1 MIIIIFNGYIFANF
15 GEEITTKFKI
25 MFEWFYTLFSPTDEP
40 ELTQSLIV
48 LFMAISI
55 GFFVGKLKIGSISLG
70 VSAVMFVGLYL
81 GHLGYSMNADLIQF
95 IREFGL
101 ILFVYGIGIQVGP
114 TFFSSFKKEGLI
126 FNALGVGTVLL
137 GGIITYLIH
146 LFANVK
152 IENAVGLMSGSV
164 TNTPGLGAAKS
175 TLIEIQKQLNLPAD
189 HFSDPAIAYAI
200 TYPIGVFGI
209 ILIIILAKN
218 FLKIDLS
225 NEVALLNK
233 KNKSSENKIVRQK
246 CRVTKTEVIGKT
258 FKQVF
263 KEFNIENVIISRQKQ
278 SGTKVVYSPSLESI
292 IKNKDV
298 LMVVAK
304 QKDIEKFIGIVGKV
318 STDLFIESED
328 DITTKIISVTK
339 KTATHKTLAQL
350 DLYTQYDV
358 KVTRVIRSGLEI
370 LAQPSLELFYGDTLM
385 VVGNKEAILEV
396 EKIIGNSKKI
406 LLEPDFLS
414 LFGGL
419 IFGVIIGSIPIMI
432 PSLPV
437 PLKLGLAAGPLLAAL
452 FISRYGGV
460 GAIHSYINN
469 GAIHFMKDFGIC
481 LFFAAV
487 GIKAGHGFYDN
498 FIENNGW
505 MWIYYGCYITFVPL
519 TVLVLIS
526 RFVFKLNFYQM
537 VGIMSGSYTDPA
549 ALAFS
554 TKYLDSDIPN
564 QSYAT
569 VYPLVTISRILVAQL
584 LILLLV

>member
-1 MIIIIFNGYIFANF
+1 MF
-15 GEEITTKFKI
+15 G
-25 MFEWFYTLFSPTDEP
+25 WFHELFTPTDTP

-48 LFMAISI
+48 LFLTISL
-55 GFFVGKLKIGSISLG
+55 GFFAGKLKIGSVSLG
-70 VSAVMFVGLYL
+70 VSAVMFVGLFL
-81 GHLGYSMNADLIQF
+81 GHLGFSMEPELIQF
-95 IREFGL
+95 VREFGL

-126 FNALGVGTVLL
+126 FNVLGVGTVFL
-137 GGIITYLIH
+137 GGIITWCIY
-146 LFANVK
+146 LFANMK

-175 TLIEIQKQLNLPAD
+175 TLIEIQKQLNLPVD

-200 TYPIGVFGI
+200 TYPVGVFGI
-209 ILIIILAKN
+209 IMIIILAKN
-218 FLKIDLS
+218 VFKIDLQ
-225 NEVALLNK
+225 NEAILLNN
-233 KNKSSENKIVRQK
+233 KNKESENKIVRQK
-246 CRVTKTEVIGKT
+246 CRVTKPEVVGKT
-258 FKQVF
+258 IRQVF
-263 KEFNIENVIISRQKQ
+263 KEYGIEKVIISRQKQ
-278 SGTKVVYSPSLESI
+278 SGTKVVFSPSLESVLHE
-292 IKNKDV
+292 KDV

-304 QKDIEKFIGIVGKV
+304 EKNINKFIAIVGKA
-318 STDLFIESED
+318 STDLFIESEND
-328 DITTKIISVTK
+328 VTTKIISVTK

-350 DLYTQYDV
+350 DLNNQYGL

-370 LAQPSLELFYGDTLM
+370 LAQPTLELFYGDTL
-385 VVGNKEAILEV
+385 VIVGEKEAIEEA

-419 IFGVIIGSIPIMI
+419 IFGLIIGSIPIMI

-460 GAIHSYINN
+460 SVIHSYINN

-498 FIENNGW
+498 FVANNGW
-505 MWIYYGCYITFVPL
+505 MWIYYGCYITFIPL
-519 TVLVLIS
+519 IILVLIS
-526 RFVFKLNFYQM
+526 RFILKLNFYQI
-537 VGIMSGSYTDPA
+537 VGIMSGAYTDPA

-584 LILLLV
+584 LILLLAS

>member
-505 MWIYYGCYITFVPL
+505 IWIYYGCYITFVPL

>member
-1 MIIIIFNGYIFANF
+1 MFDWFN
-15 GEEITTKFKI
+15 E
-25 MFEWFYTLFSPTDEP
+25 LFSPNDTPDI
-40 ELTQSLIV
+40 TQSLIV
-48 LFMAISI
+48 LFLAISV
-55 GFFVGKLKIGSISLG
+55 GFFVGKIKIGSVSLG
-70 VSAVMFVGLYL
+70 VSAVMFVGLFL
-81 GHLGYSMNADLIQF
+81 GHLGFSMNAELIQF
-95 IREFGL
+95 VREFGL

-126 FNALGVGTVLL
+126 FNALGVGTVFL

-146 LFANVK
+146 LLVNVK

-164 TNTPGLGAAKS
+164 TNTPGLGAAKT
-175 TLIEIQKQLNLPAD
+175 TLIEIQKQLNLPLD

-200 TYPIGVFGI
+200 TYPVGVFGI

-218 FLKIDLS
+218 FLRIDLS
-225 NEVALLNK
+225 KEAVLLNE
-233 KNKSSENKIVRQK
+233 KNKDSENKIIRQK
-246 CRVTKTEVIGKT
+246 CRVTKPEVIGKT
-258 FKQVF
+258 IKQVF
-263 KEFNIENVIISRQKQ
+263 KEFHIENVIISRQKQ
-278 SGTKVVYSPSLESI
+278 SGTRVVYSPSLDSI
-292 IKNKDV
+292 IKEKDV

-304 QKDIEKFIGIVGKV
+304 QKDIDQFINIVGKV
-318 STDLFIESED
+318 STDLFIESEED
-328 DITTKIISVTK
+328 VTTKILSVTK
-339 KTATHKTLAQL
+339 KTAIHKTLGQL
-350 DLYTQYDV
+350 DLYNQYDV

-385 VVGNKEAILEV
+385 VVGDKHAIQEA
-396 EKIIGNSKKI
+396 EKTIGNSKKI

-460 GAIHSYINN
+460 GVIHSYINN

-498 FIENNGW
+498 FVANNGW
-505 MWIYYGCYITFVPL
+505 MWIYYGCYITFIPL
-519 TVLVLIS
+519 TILVLVS

-584 LILLLV
+584 LILLFAS

>member
-1 MIIIIFNGYIFANF
+1 MFDWFN
-15 GEEITTKFKI
+15 E
-25 MFEWFYTLFSPTDEP
+25 LFSPNDTPDI
-40 ELTQSLIV
+40 TQSLIV
-48 LFMAISI
+48 LFLAISV
-55 GFFVGKLKIGSISLG
+55 GFFVGKIKIGSVSLG
-70 VSAVMFVGLYL
+70 VSAVMFVGLFL
-81 GHLGYSMNADLIQF
+81 GHLGFSMNAELIQF
-95 IREFGL
+95 VREFGL

-126 FNALGVGTVLL
+126 FNALGVGTVFL

-146 LFANVK
+146 LLVNVK

-164 TNTPGLGAAKS
+164 TNTPGLGAAKT
-175 TLIEIQKQLNLPAD
+175 TLIEIQKQLNLPLD

-200 TYPIGVFGI
+200 TYPVGVFGI

-218 FLKIDLS
+218 FLRIDLS
-225 NEVALLNK
+225 KEAVLLNE
-233 KNKSSENKIVRQK
+233 KNKDSENKIVRQK
-246 CRVTKTEVIGKT
+246 CRVTKPEVVGKT
-258 FKQVF
+258 IKQVF
-263 KEFNIENVIISRQKQ
+263 KEFHIENVIISRQKQ
-278 SGTKVVYSPSLESI
+278 SGTRVVYSPSLDSI
-292 IKNKDV
+292 IKEKDV

-304 QKDIEKFIGIVGKV
+304 QKDIDQFINIVGKV
-318 STDLFIESED
+318 STDLFIESEED
-328 DITTKIISVTK
+328 VTTKILSVTK
-339 KTATHKTLAQL
+339 KTAIHKTLGQL
-350 DLYTQYDV
+350 DLYNQYDV

-385 VVGNKEAILEV
+385 VVGDKHAIQEA
-396 EKIIGNSKKI
+396 EKTIGNSKKI

-460 GAIHSYINN
+460 GVIHSYINN

-498 FIENNGW
+498 FVANNGW
-505 MWIYYGCYITFVPL
+505 MWIYYGCYITFIPL
-519 TVLVLIS
+519 TILVLVS

-584 LILLLV
+584 LILLFAS

>member
-1 MIIIIFNGYIFANF
+1 
-15 GEEITTKFKI
+15 
-25 MFEWFYTLFSPTDEP
+25 MFEWFKILFSPTEEP
-40 ELTQSLIV
+40 EMTQSLIV

-55 GFFVGKLKIGSISLG
+55 GFFAGRLKIGKISLG
-70 VSAVMFVGLYL
+70 VSAVMFVGLFL
-81 GHLGYSMNADLIQF
+81 GHLGYSMQTDLIQF
-95 IREFGL
+95 VREFGL

-114 TFFSSFKKEGLI
+114 TFFSSFKKEGLV
-126 FNALGVGTVLL
+126 FNVLGVSTVFL
-137 GGIITYLIH
+137 GGIIAYIIH
-146 LFANVK
+146 LVANVK

-175 TLIEIQKQLNLPAD
+175 TLIEIQKQLNLPVD

-209 ILIIILAKN
+209 ILLIILSKSL
-218 FLKIDLS
+218 LKIDLTK
-225 NEVALLNK
+225 EVAMLK
-233 KNKSSENKIVRQK
+233 EKNKEHENVIVRQK
-246 CRVTKTEVIGKT
+246 CRVTNPLVIGKT

-263 KEFNIENVIISRQKQ
+263 KEFHIENVIISRQKQ

-292 IKNKDV
+292 INDKDV

-304 QKDIEKFIGIVGKV
+304 QKDINSFVDTVGKV

-328 DITTKIISVTK
+328 DVTTRILSVTH
-339 KTATHKTLAQL
+339 KTAIHKTLAEL
-350 DLYTQYDV
+350 DLYNQYDV

-385 VVGNKEAILEV
+385 VVGEKDSIHQV
-396 EKIIGNSKKI
+396 EKVIGNSKKI

-419 IFGVIIGSIPIMI
+419 IFGLIIGSIPIMI

-437 PLKLGLAAGPLLAAL
+437 PLKLGMAAGPLLAAL

-481 LFFAAV
+481 MFFAAV
-487 GIKAGHGFYDN
+487 GIKAGHGFYEN
-498 FIENNGW
+498 FVENNGW
-505 MWIYYGCYITFVPL
+505 MWIYYGCYITFIPL
-519 TVLVLIS
+519 TLLVLVS

-554 TKYLDSDIPN
+554 NKYLDSDIPN

-584 LILLLV
+584 LILLFAS

>member
-1 MIIIIFNGYIFANF
+1 
-15 GEEITTKFKI
+15 
-25 MFEWFYTLFSPTDEP
+25 MFEWFKILFTPTDEP
-40 ELTQSLIV
+40 EMTQALIV
-48 LFMAISI
+48 LFLAISV
-55 GFFVGKLKIGSISLG
+55 GFFVGKIKIGSVSLG
-70 VSAVMFVGLYL
+70 VSAVMFVGLFL
-81 GHLGYSMNADLIQF
+81 GHLGYSMDAELIQF
-95 IREFGL
+95 VREFGL

-114 TFFSSFKKEGLI
+114 SFFSSFKKEGII
-126 FNALGVGTVLL
+126 FNALGVGTVFL

-146 LFANVK
+146 LLVNVK

-175 TLIEIQKQLNLPAD
+175 TLVEIQKQLNLPAD

-200 TYPIGVFGI
+200 TYPVGVFGI

-225 NEVALLNK
+225 KEAVLLNE
-233 KNKSSENKIVRQK
+233 KNKDSENKIVRQK
-246 CRVTKTEVIGKT
+246 CRVTKPEIVGKT
-258 FKQVF
+258 IKQVF
-263 KEFNIENVIISRQKQ
+263 KEYHIENVIISRQKH
-278 SGTKVVYSPSLESI
+278 SGTRVVYSPSIDSI
-292 IKNKDV
+292 IQEKDV

-304 QKDIEKFIGIVGKV
+304 QKDIDAFINIVGKV

-328 DITTKIISVTK
+328 DVTTKILSVTK
-339 KTATHKTLAQL
+339 ETATHKTLAQL
-350 DLYTQYDV
+350 DLYNQFDV
-358 KVTRVIRSGLEI
+358 RVTRVIRSGLEI
-370 LAQPSLELFYGDTLM
+370 LAQPTLELFYGDTLM
-385 VVGNKEAILEV
+385 VVGDRRSIHEA
-396 EKIIGNSKKI
+396 EKIIGNSTKI

-419 IFGVIIGSIPIMI
+419 IFGVIIGSIPILI

-460 GAIHSYINN
+460 GVIHSYINN

-498 FIENNGW
+498 FVENNGM
-505 MWIYYGCYITFVPL
+505 MWIYYGCYITFIPL
-519 TVLVLIS
+519 TILVLIS

-584 LILLLV
+584 LILLFAS

>member
-1 MIIIIFNGYIFANF
+1 
-15 GEEITTKFKI
+15 
-25 MFEWFYTLFSPTDEP
+25 MFEWFRFLFTPTDEP
-40 ELTQSLIV
+40 EMTQSLIV
-48 LFMAISI
+48 LFLAISV
-55 GFFVGKLKIGSISLG
+55 GFFVGKIKFGNISLG
-70 VSAVMFVGLYL
+70 VSAVMFVGLFL
-81 GHLGYSMNADLIQF
+81 GHLGFTMNAELLQF
-95 IREFGL
+95 VREFGL

-114 TFFSSFKKEGLI
+114 TFFSSFKKEGLV
-126 FNALGVGTVLL
+126 FNALGVGTVFL

-146 LFANVK
+146 LFANIKV
-152 IENAVGLMSGSV
+152 ENAVGLMSGSV

-200 TYPIGVFGI
+200 TYPVGVLGI
-209 ILIIILAKN
+209 ILLIILSKN
-218 FLKIDLS
+218 FMKIDL
-225 NEVALLNK
+225 NKEVKMLK
-233 KNKSSENKIVRQK
+233 EKNQESENKIVYQK
-246 CRVTKTEVIGKT
+246 CRVTNPAIFEKTI
-258 FKQVF
+258 KQVF
-263 KEFNIENVIISRQKQ
+263 KEFKIEDVIISRQKH
-278 SGTKVVYSPSLESI
+278 SGTSVVHSPSLDAVI
-292 IKNKDV
+292 NKKDV

-304 QKDIEKFIGIVGKV
+304 QKNIDAFISIVGKI
-318 STDLFIESED
+318 STDLLIESQD

-339 KTATHKTLAQL
+339 NTATHKTLAEL
-350 DLYTQYDV
+350 DMYNQYDV
-358 KVTRVIRSGLEI
+358 KVTRIIRSGLEI

-385 VVGNKEAILEV
+385 VVGNKKDIEEV

-419 IFGVIIGSIPIMI
+419 IFGVVIGSIPFFI

-460 GAIHSYINN
+460 GVIHSYINN

-487 GIKAGHGFYDN
+487 GIKAGHGFADS
-498 FIENNGW
+498 FVENNGW
-505 MWIYYGCYITFVPL
+505 MWIYYGCYITFIPL
-519 TVLVLIS
+519 TLLVLVS

-584 LILLLV
+584 LILLFAS

>member
-1 MIIIIFNGYIFANF
+1 MFDWFN
-15 GEEITTKFKI
+15 
-25 MFEWFYTLFSPTDEP
+25 TLFSPNDTPDI
-40 ELTQSLIV
+40 TQSLIV
-48 LFMAISI
+48 LFLAISV
-55 GFFVGKLKIGSISLG
+55 GFFVGRIKIGSVSLG
-70 VSAVMFVGLYL
+70 VSAVMFVGLFL
-81 GHLGYSMNADLIQF
+81 GHLGFSMNAELIQF
-95 IREFGL
+95 VREFGL

-126 FNALGVGTVLL
+126 FNALGVGTVFL

-146 LFANVK
+146 LLVNVK

-164 TNTPGLGAAKS
+164 TNTPGLGAAKT
-175 TLIEIQKQLNLPAD
+175 TLIEIQKQLNLPSD

-200 TYPIGVFGI
+200 TYPVGVFGI

-218 FLKIDLS
+218 FLRIDLS
-225 NEVALLNK
+225 KEAVLLNE
-233 KNKSSENKIVRQK
+233 KNKDSENKIVRHK
-246 CRVTKTEVIGKT
+246 CRVTKPEVIGKT
-258 FKQVF
+258 IKQVF
-263 KEFNIENVIISRQKQ
+263 KEFHIDNVIISRQKQ
-278 SGTKVVYSPSLESI
+278 SGTKVVYSPSLDSI
-292 IKNKDV
+292 IKEKDV

-304 QKDIEKFIGIVGKV
+304 QKDIDKFINIVGKV
-318 STDLFIESED
+318 STDLFIESEED
-328 DITTKIISVTK
+328 VTTKILSVTK
-339 KTATHKTLAQL
+339 KTATHKTLGQL
-350 DLYTQYDV
+350 DLYNQYDV

-370 LAQPSLELFYGDTLM
+370 LAQPSLELYYGDTLM
-385 VVGNKEAILEV
+385 VVGDKHAIQEA

-460 GAIHSYINN
+460 GVIHSYINN

-498 FIENNGW
+498 FVANNGW
-505 MWIYYGCYITFVPL
+505 MWIYYGCYITFIPL
-519 TVLVLIS
+519 TILVLIS

-584 LILLLV
+584 LILLFAS

>member
-1 MIIIIFNGYIFANF
+1 
-15 GEEITTKFKI
+15 
-25 MFEWFYTLFSPTDEP
+25 MFEWFKILFSPTEEP
-40 ELTQSLIV
+40 EMTQSLIV

-55 GFFVGKLKIGSISLG
+55 GFFAGRLKIGKISLG
-70 VSAVMFVGLYL
+70 VSAVMFVGLFL
-81 GHLGYSMNADLIQF
+81 GHLGYSMQTDLIQF
-95 IREFGL
+95 VREFGL

-114 TFFSSFKKEGLI
+114 TFFSSFKKEGLV
-126 FNALGVGTVLL
+126 FNVLGVSTVFL
-137 GGIITYLIH
+137 GGIIAYLIH
-146 LFANVK
+146 LLANVK

-175 TLIEIQKQLNLPAD
+175 TLIEIQKQLNLPVD

-209 ILIIILAKN
+209 ILLIILSKSL
-218 FLKIDLS
+218 LKIDLTK
-225 NEVALLNK
+225 EVAMLK
-233 KNKSSENKIVRQK
+233 EKNKEHENVIVRQK
-246 CRVTKTEVIGKT
+246 CRVTNPQVIGKT

-292 IKNKDV
+292 VNDKDV

-304 QKDIEKFIGIVGKV
+304 QKDINSFVETVGKI

-328 DITTKIISVTK
+328 DVTTRILSVTH
-339 KTATHKTLAQL
+339 KTAIHKTLAEL
-350 DLYTQYDV
+350 DLYNQYDV

-385 VVGNKEAILEV
+385 VVGEKHSIQQV
-396 EKIIGNSKKI
+396 EKVIGNSKKI

-419 IFGVIIGSIPIMI
+419 IFGLIIGSIPIMI

-437 PLKLGLAAGPLLAAL
+437 PLKLGMAAGPLLAAL

-481 LFFAAV
+481 MFFAAV
-487 GIKAGHGFYDN
+487 GIKAGHGFYEN
-498 FIENNGW
+498 FVENNGW
-505 MWIYYGCYITFVPL
+505 MWIYYGCYITFIPL
-519 TVLVLIS
+519 TLLVLVS

-584 LILLLV
+584 LVLLFAS

>member
-1 MIIIIFNGYIFANF
+1 
-15 GEEITTKFKI
+15 
-25 MFEWFYTLFSPTDEP
+25 MFDWFRILFTPTETP
-40 ELTQSLIV
+40 EMTQSLIV
-48 LFMAISI
+48 LFMAISV
-55 GFFVGKLKIGSISLG
+55 GFFAGKLKIGNVSLG
-70 VSAVMFVGLYL
+70 VSAVMFVGLFL
-81 GHLGYSMNADLIQF
+81 GHLGYGMNAELIQF
-95 IREFGL
+95 VREFGL

-114 TFFSSFKKEGLI
+114 TFFSSFKKEGLV
-126 FNALGVGTVLL
+126 FNALGVGTVFL
-137 GGIITYLIH
+137 GGIITYFIH
-146 LFANVK
+146 VLANIK

-175 TLIEIQKQLNLPAD
+175 TLLEIQKQLNFPSD

-209 ILIIILAKN
+209 IIMIILAKN

-225 NEVALLNK
+225 NEVVLLHK
-233 KNKSSENKIVRQK
+233 KNKDAENKIIRQK
-246 CRVTKTEVIGKT
+246 CRVTKPEVIGKT

-263 KEFNIENVIISRQKQ
+263 KEFNIEHVIISRQKQ
-278 SGTKVVYSPSLESI
+278 SGTKVVYSPSLDSI
-292 IKNKDV
+292 IKEKDV

-304 QKDIEKFIGIVGKV
+304 QQDVDKFVNLVGKI

-328 DITTKIISVTK
+328 DVTTKIIGVTK

-350 DLYTQYDV
+350 DLYNQYDV

-370 LAQPSLELFYGDTLM
+370 LAQPSLELYYGDTLM
-385 VVGNKEAILEV
+385 VVGSRPSIQEA
-396 EKIIGNSKKI
+396 EKIIGNSTKI

-460 GAIHSYINN
+460 GVIHSYINN
-469 GAIHFMKDFGIC
+469 GAIHFMKDLGIC

-487 GIKAGHGFYDN
+487 GIKAGHGFYEN
-498 FIENNGW
+498 FVKNDGW
-505 MWIYYGCYITFVPL
+505 MLIYYGCYITFIPL
-519 TVLVLIS
+519 ILLVLIS

-584 LILLLV
+584 LILLFAS

>member
-1 MIIIIFNGYIFANF
+1 
-15 GEEITTKFKI
+15 
-25 MFEWFYTLFSPTDEP
+25 MFEWFKILFTPTETP
-40 ELTQSLIV
+40 EMTQSLIV
-48 LFMAISI
+48 LFMAISV
-55 GFFVGKLKIGSISLG
+55 GFFAGKLKIGNVSLG
-70 VSAVMFVGLYL
+70 VSAVMFVGLFL
-81 GHLGYSMNADLIQF
+81 GHLGFSMEAELIQF
-95 IREFGL
+95 VREFGL

-126 FNALGVGTVLL
+126 FNALGVGTVFL
-137 GGIITYLIH
+137 GGIIAYFIH
-146 LFANVK
+146 LLANVK

-175 TLIEIQKQLNLPAD
+175 TLIEIQKQLNLPSD

-209 ILIIILAKN
+209 IMIIILSKN

-225 NEVALLNK
+225 NEVILLHK
-233 KNKSSENKIVRQK
+233 KNKDSENKIVRQK
-246 CRVTKTEVIGKT
+246 CRVTQSNVVGKT
-258 FKQVF
+258 IRQIF
-263 KEFNIENVIISRQKQ
+263 KEFHIDDVIISRQKQ
-278 SGTKVVYSPSLESI
+278 SGTKVVFSPSLDST
-292 IKNKDV
+292 IKDKDV

-304 QKDIEKFIGIVGKV
+304 QKDINKFIDIVGKV

-328 DITTKIISVTK
+328 DVTTKILSVTK

-350 DLYTQYDV
+350 DLYNQFGL
-358 KVTRVIRSGLEI
+358 KVTRVVRSGLEI
-370 LAQPSLELFYGDTLM
+370 LAQPTLELYYGDTLL
-385 VVGNKEAILEV
+385 VVGSKEAIQEA
-396 EKIIGNSKKI
+396 ENIIGNSKKI

-460 GAIHSYINN
+460 GVIHSYINN

-498 FIENNGW
+498 FIANDGW
-505 MWIYYGCYITFVPL
+505 MWIYYGCYITFIPL
-519 TVLVLIS
+519 TILVLIS

-584 LILLLV
+584 LILLFAS